1 MTKEIRPSYRH
12 VTWNAN
18 YSFNVK
24 ADLGNELSSSW
35 HYHPEIELNLIQW
48 SAGTRIIGNCMESFS
63 HNDVVLIGKN
73 IPHAFLHDEKY
84 IRQPSGQTPKA
95 VVIQFYE
102 HFMGQEFLDLPELKG
117 MQQVF
122 DLTHKGLI
130 ITEKGKTEIIPLMER
145 IQDAN
150 SIDRLLL
157 LLQIMKT
164 LINKE
169 SYRVIQ
175 QEPNINTLKNED
187 ERINAVIDYTQ
198 NHFDQQIKIEDVARI
213 ANLTKESFCRYF
225 KSQTQKTYV
234 NFLTEYRINKA
245 CKMIMADSCS
255 IKEVGYSCG
264 FDSLS
269 NFYFQFKKIMK
280 LSPLEYKGSNVV
292 HMADVIFHQS
302 DEHLMNIKP

>member
-1 MTKEIRPSYRH
+1 MTREMKPSYRH

-24 ADLGNELSSSW
+24 ADIGEDLSNSW

-48 SAGTRIIGNCMESFS
+48 SAGTRIIGSSVESFS

-84 IRQPSGQTPKA
+84 IQGQYGPPPKA

-102 HFMGQEFLDLPELKG
+102 HFLGKEFLGLPELKEI
-117 MQQVF
+117 QQV
-122 DLTHKGLI
+122 LKLAQKGLS
-130 ITEKGKTEIIPLMER
+130 ITDQGKKEIIPLMEN
-145 IQDAN
+145 IQGAN

-164 LINKE
+164 LISKDT
-169 SYRVIQ
+169 YRVIQ
-175 QEPNINTLKNED
+175 HEEVLQSIKNDD
-187 ERINAVIDYTQ
+187 ERINAILEYTRT
-198 NHFDQQIKIEDVARI
+198 HFDQQIKIEDVARLVS
-213 ANLTKESFCRYF
+213 LTKESFCRYF

-234 NFLTEYRINKA
+234 HFLTEYRINMA
-245 CKMIMADSCS
+245 CKMIVGNACS
-255 IKEVGYSCG
+255 MKEVGYSCG

-269 NFYFQFKKIMK
+269 NFYSQFKKIMK
-280 LSPLEYKGSNVV
+280 QSPLEYKG
-292 HMADVIFHQS
+292 
-302 DEHLMNIKP
+302 IKCQEQKV